1 MIGTEVSVIEW
12 EVLFTQFI
20 KKININLRLHTWP
33 LTFLS
38 TNKFNRSHFNPV
50 IGQARRSAEAAGDWS
65 SPDHRAHDTERL
77 PNEKVTINLSS

>member
-1 MIGTEVSVIEW
+1 MGGFVYTIH
-12 EVLFTQFI
+12 